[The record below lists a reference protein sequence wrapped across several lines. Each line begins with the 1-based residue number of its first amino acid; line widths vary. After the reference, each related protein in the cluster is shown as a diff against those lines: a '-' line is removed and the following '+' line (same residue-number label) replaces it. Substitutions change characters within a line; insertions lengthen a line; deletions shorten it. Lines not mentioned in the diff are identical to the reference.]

1 MTTESKATVLHE
13 ATPLS
18 APEMLERAYEGFRY
32 YEEGHYPQ
40 ARAIFEDLAAR
51 DPAEG
56 YYRTA
61 LGAIYLAEEDL
72 EPSLHHFNVALEMN
86 DTDSAALVNRGE
98 VHLRLGNIMEAV
110 RDLARAVELD
120 PYDKEPLTQRARLL
134 AAAALE
140 SIEAAQREAGMDPA
154 ARRESP

>member
-1 MTTESKATVLHE
+1 MTIESKATVPPE
-13 ATPLS
+13 GRPLS
-18 APEMLERAYEGFRY
+18 PPEMLEWALEGFRH
-32 YEEGHYPQ
+32 YEEARYPQ
-40 ARAIFEDLAAR
+40 ARAIFEQLSR
-51 DPAEG
+51 LDPAEG

-72 EPSLHHFNVALEMN
+72 EPALAHFNVALEMN

-140 SIEAAQREAGMDPA
+140 SIEAAQREAGMLEP
-154 ARRESP
+154 SSK

>member
-1 MTTESKATVLHE
+1 MTTEPKATAPNE
-13 ATPLS
+13 ASPLS
-18 APEMLERAYEGFRY
+18 PPEMLERAYEGFRH
-32 YEEGHYPQ
+32 YEEARYPQ
-40 ARAIFEDLAAR
+40 ARAIFEHLAAL

-61 LGAIYLAEEDL
+61 LGAVALAEEDL
-72 EPSLHHFNVALEMN
+72 EPALRHFDAALQMN
-86 DTDSAALVNRGE
+86 DMDSAALVNRGE

-110 RDLARAVELD
+110 TDLARAVELD

-140 SIEAAQREAGMDPA
+140 SIEAAQREAGILPSA
-154 ARRESP
+154 GK

>member
-1 MTTESKATVLHE
+1 MAHSNE
-13 ATPLS
+13 APAAPLDTPLS

-32 YEEGHYPQ
+32 YEEGHYPR
-40 ARAIFEDLAAR
+40 ARAIFEELARR
-51 DPAEG
+51 DPSEG

-61 LGAIYLAEEDL
+61 LGAIFLAEEDL

-120 PYDKEPLTQRARLL
+120 PYDKEPLTERARLL

-140 SIEAAQREAGMDPA
+140 SIEAAQREAGMDSSS
-154 ARRESP
+154 RDSSR